1 MMRSGCQKIKRAADK
16 KRKNFSITFFSYRR
30 VVRAPKAESAVP
42 YNIGTSWNQQL
53 DPHPV
58 MSVDRR
64 KIAVFGAAF
73 MLRLLLTCLFPSLPD
88 LLTGRV
94 EVSTPVNS
102 FKRRTCLRLLTPHSV
117 N

>member
-1 MMRSGCQKIKRAADK
+1 MA
-16 KRKNFSITFFSYRR
+16 
-30 VVRAPKAESAVP
+30 
-42 YNIGTSWNQQL
+42 
-53 DPHPV
+53 
-58 MSVDRR
+58 VDRR

-73 MLRLLLTCLFPSLPD
+73 VLRLLLTCLFPSLPD

-102 FKRRTCLRLLTPHSV
+102 FKRRTCLRQLTPHSV